1 MRKKRVKVR
10 TFQSCSSRAQ
20 SITNLLLK
28 PLGFF
33 LRFEGDEAVTLW
45 HAGTVWDNF
54 RGLDIAV
61 GREELCELR
70 FAGAR
75 RDTTYEN
82 TIRYQRTVFRRSHRK
97 TRGRG
102 RARGRT
108 RPLRTTGRSRT
119 LYNNKISS
127 FSYSSY
133 RTGWQFSLFLFLSLK
148 IPQHRIGEVTLKS

>member
-1 MRKKRVKVR
+1 MYFNRVNRQK
-10 TFQSCSSRAQ
+10 TQ

-28 PLGFF
+28 SLGFF
-33 LRFEGDEAVTLW
+33 LCFKGDEAIALW
-45 HAGTVWDNF
+45 HASAIWDNF

-61 GREELCELR
+61 GREKLCELC
-70 FAGAR
+70 FAGAC
-75 RDTTYEN
+75 RDATYEN

-119 LYNNKISS
+119 LYNNQISS
-127 FSYSSY
+127 FFYSSY
-133 RTGWQFSLFLFLSLK
+133 RTGRRFFFLSFFLSLS
-148 IPQHRIGEVTLKS
+148 RNSST

>member
-1 MRKKRVKVR
+1 MYLVNRVN
-10 TFQSCSSRAQ
+10 QRAR

-28 PLGFF
+28 PFGFF
-33 LRFEGDEAVTLW
+33 LCFKGDKAV
-45 HAGTVWDNF
+45 AFGYASAIWDNF

-61 GREELCELR
+61 GREKLCELR

-75 RDTTYEN
+75 RDATYEN

-97 TRGRG
+97 TRSRG

-119 LYNNKISS
+119 LYNNQIKFFSFIRRIAQSDSS
-127 FSYSSY
+127 FSSSV
-133 RTGWQFSLFLFLSLK
+133 SLFFSRFLDIQLE
-148 IPQHRIGEVTLKS
+148 ILKS